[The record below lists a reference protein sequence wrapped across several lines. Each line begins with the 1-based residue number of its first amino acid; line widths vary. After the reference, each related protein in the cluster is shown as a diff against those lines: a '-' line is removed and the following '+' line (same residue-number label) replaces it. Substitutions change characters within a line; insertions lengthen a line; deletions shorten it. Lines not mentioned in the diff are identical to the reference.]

1 MMLAELQ
8 KVVGV
13 VCRLLVKPLIQSVIA
28 SLAICCLGGNYF
40 GEGWSMAA
48 EKRPVTIAEDADS
61 AEANKNFATSELVV
75 WCIVP
80 FDKSKRGPAERAQML
95 NELGLRRL
103 AYDWR
108 DEHIPTWDEEW
119 KQLQEHGIEL
129 TAFWCASSLT
139 AAVDEKNQ
147 AIFRFLKRNGVR
159 TQLWFML
166 PEWKLAELPDDDAR
180 MDAAI
185 KCVRELGEAA
195 KKLGCK
201 VGIYNHGG
209 WSGRPENLLAILEA
223 NSELDNL
230 GIVYNF
236 HHAHEDLEQFPAA
249 LDRLMPHLFCL
260 NLNGMTPGGDK
271 IITLSEGKLDRKI
284 IGWILDAGYDGPI
297 GILDHRN
304 ELDAA
309 ESLRLNLAGLKKLLN
324 GYSQ

>member
-1 MMLAELQ
+1 M
-8 KVVGV
+8 
-13 VCRLLVKPLIQSVIA
+13 PWIA
-28 SLAICCLGGNYF
+28 LSCLGVACLVGNVA
-40 GEGWSMAA
+40 SAA
-48 EKRPVTIAEDADS
+48 EEEPKSESQGTT
-61 AEANKNFATSELVV
+61 EASRSNFETNELVA

-80 FDKSKRGPAERAQML
+80 FDKSKRGPAARAQML
-95 NELGLRRL
+95 NDLGIRKL

-119 KQLQEHGIEL
+119 KQLKAHDIEL
-129 TAFWCASSLT
+129 TAFWCSSSLT
-139 AAVDEKNQ
+139 AATDEKNQ
-147 AIFRFLKRNGVR
+147 AIFEFLKRNQVK

-166 PEWKLAELPDDDAR
+166 PEWKLSELPDDAAR
-180 MDAAI
+180 MKAAT
-185 KCVRELGEAA
+185 KCVRDLGQAAKELG
-195 KKLGCK
+195 CQ

-236 HHAHEDLEQFPAA
+236 HHAHEDLDEFPAA
-249 LDRLMPHLFCL
+249 LDRLLPHLLCL

-271 IITLSEGKLDRKI
+271 IITLSEGELDRKI
-284 IGWILDAGYDGPI
+284 LGWILAAKYEGPI

-309 ESLRLNLAGLKKLLN
+309 ESLRLNLDGLKKLLKEM
-324 GYSQ
+324 